1 MIINAAGK
9 DRLGIVS
16 DVTKLVIEHN
26 GNVGESVA
34 GRLGPNY
41 FSLMMLVSIPSES
54 VQSLQ
59 HEVQKLPDLHSAVFS
74 VATND
79 PNSTSELPKI
89 GYSGDFVLEGADNPG
104 IVHKITS
111 KLASSGL
118 NIDKMETSQEIAPYG
133 GSVLFKMR
141 GTAIAIAPLPKSFDI
156 SKIKQELVELG
167 DELNC
172 DISMEDTVDESYN
185 ASFYAG

>member
-1 MIINAAGK
+1 MIINAAGR

-41 FSLMMLVSIPSES
+41 FSLMMLVSIPTDS
-54 VQSLQ
+54 VESLQ
-59 HEVQKLPDLHSAVFS
+59 RQVQKLPDLHSAVFS
-74 VATND
+74 VAADLTTT
-79 PNSTSELPKI
+79 STEHPKI

-133 GSVLFKMR
+133 GSVLFKMK

-156 SKIKQELVELG
+156 SKIKQELAELG

-172 DISMEDTVDESYN
+172 DISMEDTVDESFN

>member
-16 DVTKLVIEHN
+16 DVTKLVIDHN

-41 FSLMMLVSIPSES
+41 FSLMMLVSVPTEA
-54 VQSLQ
+54 VESLQ
-59 HEVQKLPDLHSAVFS
+59 NEVQKLPDLHSAVFS
-74 VATND
+74 VAA
-79 PNSTSELPKI
+79 PTSAELPKI

-118 NIDKMETSQEIAPYG
+118 NIDKLETSQEIAPYG
-133 GSVLFKMR
+133 GSVLFKMK
-141 GTAIAIAPLPKSFDI
+141 GTAIAIAPLPKTFDI
-156 SKIKQELVELG
+156 SKIKQELAELG

-172 DISMEDTVDESYN
+172 DISMEDSVDESFN